1 MESNIRKEESSLK
14 VGDRITVEIG
24 PVAHG
29 GHFIARH
36 KGQVVF
42 VRYGITGEEA
52 VVEITS
58 TTSKLAR
65 GDAIAWFHH
74 VSMRCQAVVVVAIS
88 SI

>member
-1 MESNIRKEESSLK
+1 MESNIRKDESSLK

-52 VVEITS
+52 VV
-58 TTSKLAR
+58 
-65 GDAIAWFHH
+65 
-74 VSMRCQAVVVVAIS
+74 
-88 SI
+88 